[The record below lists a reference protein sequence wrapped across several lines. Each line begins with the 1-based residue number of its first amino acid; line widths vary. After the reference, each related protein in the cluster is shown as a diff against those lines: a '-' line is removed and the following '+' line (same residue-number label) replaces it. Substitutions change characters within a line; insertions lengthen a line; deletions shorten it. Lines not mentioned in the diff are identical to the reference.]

1 MRVADYIIETLIKFN
16 VNCTHIVTG
25 RGSLFLT
32 DAVKNNSNMQT
43 RFFHHEQS
51 AAFAAVSASQLSKKP
66 NCCLISTGCSS
77 TNTITGLLSAWQD
90 SISCIFISGQNHLK
104 ETKSFTKIPIRT
116 YGQQEADIIS
126 IVKPITK
133 YASMITD
140 ANMVKYETEKAM
152 HYSLEGRRGP
162 VWLDI
167 PLDIQNMR
175 IDKKKLKTFYP
186 KFKSYKPSKNQI
198 KFVLKKLKKAKRPSV
213 LIGSGIKLSN
223 AETQLKKFI
232 TKLQIPLTFTS
243 SAPDTYGSKERFSI
257 GSIGSQGCSRE
268 GAFTVQNSDLLIIIG
283 SKLNSLIT
291 GPDFK
296 KFAREAYTIVVD
308 IDKNEH
314 KKKGVKIDKLIIS
327 DAKIFLE
334 KINKFNLK
342 LKFENWS
349 NKCLHWKKTFQKKL
363 PNSINSKK
371 IDLYELSNVFSS
383 TIKKNSVLICDSGY
397 IDVILPTNI
406 KFGKNL
412 NCLHPASQG
421 SMGYVLPAII
431 GASSSTRKDI
441 VAVVGD
447 GSIMMNLQELQT
459 IKNYNIAAKI
469 FIINNNGY
477 GIIRRRQKNL
487 FRNRTIGTG
496 IDDGIICS
504 NFKKISKSFDFEYI
518 KINNKNNLKKKI
530 TQIIKKKKPIICEIN
545 GLENQKY
552 IEISYAKKDNGKFV
566 RRPIEDQYPFLE
578 RKLFKKEM
586 LIKIIDQ

>member
-104 ETKSFTKIPIRT
+104 ETKRFTKVPIRT

-140 ANMVKYETEKAM
+140 AKMVKYEIEKAM

-162 VWLDI
+162 VWLDV

-175 IDKKKLKTFYP
+175 IDKKNLKTFYP
-186 KFKSYKPSKNQI
+186 KLKNYKPSKDQI
-198 KFVLKKLKKAKRPSV
+198 KFVLKKLKNAKRPSV

-223 AETQLKKFI
+223 AEIQLKKFI
-232 TKLQIPLTFTS
+232 TKLQIPLTFTP
-243 SAPDTYGSKERFSI
+243 SAPDVYGSKEKLSI

-268 GAFTVQNSDLLIIIG
+268 GAFTVQNSDLLLIIG

-296 KFAREAYTIVVD
+296 KFARDAYTIVVD

-334 KINKFNLK
+334 KINKSNLK
-342 LKFENWS
+342 LKFKNWL

-363 PNSINSKK
+363 PNSINSKR
-371 IDLYELSNVFSS
+371 IDLYELSNIFSS

-397 IDVILPTNI
+397 IDVILPSNI

-431 GASSSTRKDI
+431 GVSSSTKKNI
-441 VAVVGD
+441 IAVVGD

-459 IKNYNIAAKI
+459 IKNYNIPAKI

-496 IDDGIICS
+496 IEDGIVCS
-504 NFKKISKSFDFEYI
+504 NFKKISKSFNFKYI

-530 TQIIKKKKPIICEIN
+530 AQIIKQKKPIICEID
-545 GLENQKY
+545 GLQNQNY

-566 RRPIEDQYPFLE
+566 RRPIEDQQPFLE
-578 RKLFKKEM
+578 RKLFRKEM
-586 LIKIIDQ
+586 IIKTIDQ